1 MNENHA
7 IQCVRRVA
15 KNLLNKYA
23 ILAVMLCSFGLAS
36 AQNADG
42 KISGK
47 VLSEKDGEPL
57 VGVSILV
64 KGSKVGTVTNL
75 DGAFTLQAKTG
86 ETLAVSYIG
95 YTPQTVKVTG
105 ANLTIKL
112 NEDSKNLDEV
122 VVMGYG
128 VQKKKLVTGA
138 TVSVKGDDLQKLN
151 TTNALQA
158 MQGKAAGVSITST
171 SGQPGGGFKV
181 NIRGVGTIGESSPIY
196 VVDGIITS
204 DITYLNNSDIAAI
217 DILKDAASCAIYG
230 VNGAN
235 GVVLITTKSGGSSSK
250 KGGQI
255 SFDAYYG
262 IQNASRKV
270 NLLNAQEYAT
280 IVNEAEINSGKKAV
294 FNSAQISALGN
305 GTNWLD
311 QMISKNVPTQ
321 NYSLSADGGN
331 AESTYSLGLSYTQQG
346 GIIGGKDLSNYERY
360 NFRSNT
366 ERKLYNNF
374 LKVGEHLTFSYI
386 NQKGIKDGDQYNN
399 SIRGALSTSPILP
412 MYDGNGN
419 YLNSVNNLVS
429 FYDNAQGKNVLSS
442 WTDGAESNPYALLQY
457 TNQNGTKTQKLIGDV
472 YAEIEPIKNLKIKS
486 VFGLDYS
493 SSTYHAYLPLY
504 TLSKYA
510 YTTYEK
516 ITQNSSNSNT
526 LSWDNTADYVFKIND
541 HHFNVL
547 AGTSIRQYT
556 GSFINASNQGTT
568 DYSDLEHAYL
578 DHSTN
583 TTNASLISLSGNANS
598 VIAHASFFGRINYNY
613 KETYMLTGVFRA
625 DGSTMF
631 AKGYQWGYF
640 PSLSAGWVATNE
652 PFMESTKGWLDYLKI
667 RGSYGTNGND
677 RIKEFQYLS
686 LISLAN
692 ATYNMSS
699 TEGTSVTGSYPNSI
713 GVEKLKWET
722 SKQADIGFDSRFLNS
737 HLDLNVDLYNKLTKD
752 WLVAAPLYATAGV
765 SKNPYMNGGDVTNR
779 GIEVQLA
786 YNNNIGRDFKYSIS
800 GSYSYNHNEV
810 NNIPTSDGIIHGG
823 TNILYDN
830 AGEFFRASAG
840 QPIGYFWGYK
850 TAGVFQN
857 EAEVLAYKSNGKVL
871 QADAKPGDLKYVDV
885 NGDGSI
891 TAADK
896 TNIGDPNPHHNFG
909 FNLSCNYKNFDL
921 SVTANG
927 VAGNKIVQSY
937 RSMASM
943 YGNWTTAIL
952 KRWHGEGTSYTTPR
966 VTEDNSNWTNF
977 SDIYIQDGSFLRISN
992 ITLGYDLAKKIKSKY
1007 LSQLRIYA
1015 SAENLITFTKYDGMD
1030 PEVGFSAQGASSD
1043 YNFGQGVD
1051 LGYYPRA
1058 TTFLVGVNVKF

>member
-1 MNENHA
+1 
-7 IQCVRRVA
+7 
-15 KNLLNKYA
+15 
-23 ILAVMLCSFGLAS
+23 
-36 AQNADG
+36 
-42 KISGK
+42 
-47 VLSEKDGEPL
+47 
-57 VGVSILV
+57 
-64 KGSKVGTVTNL
+64 
-75 DGAFTLQAKTG
+75 
-86 ETLAVSYIG
+86 
-95 YTPQTVKVTG
+95 
-105 ANLTIKL
+105 
-112 NEDSKNLDEV
+112 
-122 VVMGYG
+122 
-128 VQKKKLVTGA
+128 
-138 TVSVKGDDLQKLN
+138 
-151 TTNALQA
+151 
-158 MQGKAAGVSITST
+158 
-171 SGQPGGGFKV
+171 
-181 NIRGVGTIGESSPIY
+181 
-196 VVDGIITS
+196 
-204 DITYLNNSDIAAI
+204 
-217 DILKDAASCAIYG
+217 
-230 VNGAN
+230 
-235 GVVLITTKSGGSSSK
+235 
-250 KGGQI
+250 
-255 SFDAYYG
+255 
-262 IQNASRKV
+262 
-270 NLLNAQEYAT
+270 
-280 IVNEAEINSGKKAV
+280 
-294 FNSAQISALGN
+294 
-305 GTNWLD
+305 
-311 QMISKNVPTQ
+311 
-321 NYSLSADGGN
+321 
-331 AESTYSLGLSYTQQG
+331 
-346 GIIGGKDLSNYERY
+346 
-360 NFRSNT
+360 
-366 ERKLYNNF
+366 
-374 LKVGEHLTFSYI
+374 
-386 NQKGIKDGDQYNN
+386 
-399 SIRGALSTSPILP
+399 
-412 MYDGNGN
+412 
-419 YLNSVNNLVS
+419 
-429 FYDNAQGKNVLSS
+429 
-442 WTDGAESNPYALLQY
+442 
-457 TNQNGTKTQKLIGDV
+457 
-472 YAEIEPIKNLKIKS
+472 
-486 VFGLDYS
+486 
-493 SSTYHAYLPLY
+493 
-504 TLSKYA
+504 
-510 YTTYEK
+510 
-516 ITQNSSNSNT
+516 
-526 LSWDNTADYVFKIND
+526 
-541 HHFNVL
+541 
-547 AGTSIRQYT
+547 
-556 GSFINASNQGTT
+556 
-568 DYSDLEHAYL
+568 
-578 DHSTN
+578 
-583 TTNASLISLSGNANS
+583 
-598 VIAHASFFGRINYNY
+598 
-613 KETYMLTGVFRA
+613 
-625 DGSTMF
+625 
-631 AKGYQWGYF
+631 
-640 PSLSAGWVATNE
+640 
-652 PFMESTKGWLDYLKI
+652 
-667 RGSYGTNGND
+667 
-677 RIKEFQYLS
+677 
-686 LISLAN
+686 
-692 ATYNMSS
+692 MSS